1 MCKSKRAPPPAP
13 PSLFGGQYGRPR
25 PPAGAMYAPPVCAHV
40 CVCVLRQAPIC
51 APCLCA
57 WPVSACVCTCV
68 HLFPSV
74 PTPPAWYWFVIL
86 PALFVSDA
94 HVRVCMSPQ
103 PTRGPDFVLSC
114 SLLSPSVFFH
124 FLLFLCACRHR
135 PLGPPMLHTGVR
147 PMVRP
152 THGILQTTGRPIR
165 APFVPTQRPPGS
177 CTRACA
183 PAICVCILCWRSK
196 NDWVGCVGSLERID
210 VDVSC
215 WSCMSFI
222 GCTRGDSVS
231 LCLTV
236 CVVFGSA

>member
-1 MCKSKRAPPPAP
+1 MRARACRSAVCKSKRAPPPAP

-114 SLLSPSVFFH
+114 SLLSPSVFFP
-124 FLLFLCACRHR
+124 FP
-135 PLGPPMLHTGVR
+135 PLP
-147 PMVRP
+147 
-152 THGILQTTGRPIR
+152 
-165 APFVPTQRPPGS
+165 
-177 CTRACA
+177 
-183 PAICVCILCWRSK
+183 
-196 NDWVGCVGSLERID
+196 
-210 VDVSC
+210 
-215 WSCMSFI
+215 
-222 GCTRGDSVS
+222 
-231 LCLTV
+231 V
-236 CVVFGSA
+236 CVQASASGPANAAHGRAAYGTAYARNTADHRKAHSRAVCAHATATWFVHPRVRASHMRVYFVLEE